1 MLKKIIYVVIFL
13 FLIGSMS
20 FSLKGKTI
28 TEPEMINVIHQLNSV
43 DAKLIPLDRQTVNFV
58 SKAKAF
64 GMLGLKS
71 SYKIEGD
78 KSTFRLKNDLNHEFI
93 VQVPM
98 GIDPSGIKLF
108 QFGIKKGNRIL
119 LANDVSGFAK
129 VTNGP
134 GPIQVNVTKYGQ
146 SSYKLSPVNK
156 LGDGEYAFI
165 LGMGAP
171 ASDAFCFGIETV
183 E

>member
-1 MLKKIIYVVIFL
+1 MLKRIVFVVIFL
-13 FLIGSMS
+13 VLIGSMS
-20 FSLKGKTI
+20 SLLKGKTI
-28 TEPEMINVIHQLNSV
+28 NEPEMINVIYYLSHADN
-43 DAKLIPLDRQTVNFV
+43 KLIAVDRQTVRFIQ
-58 SKAKAF
+58 KAKAF
-64 GMLGLKS
+64 GMLGLKN

-78 KSTFRLKNDLNHEFI
+78 RSAFRLKNDLNHEFI

-129 VTNGP
+129 VTMGP
-134 GPIQVNVTKYGQ
+134 GPIQINVTKYGQ
-146 SSYKLSPVNK
+146 SSYKLSLVNK
-156 LGDGEYAFI
+156 LDIGEYAFV
-165 LGMGAP
+165 LGMGAS
-171 ASDAFCFGIETV
+171 AFDAFCFGIEPV